1 MLQIWH
7 NHQTI
12 TPPKKPN
19 ALTIYETHGDIPLFN
34 TRATIVACPDTNYV
48 FLFGGFDELD
58 NLDSNVYLLNMESKR
73 WEIDDKH
80 IGLFREGHLAVY
92 IGQGNVLVFGGI
104 PDEFPES
111 MQRTTVSNDSTF
123 RKDSLM
129 MIYNVHEKTW
139 IGPPSFALNNAPS
152 SRYRHACCLSPDGSK
167 VYISGGLVD
176 SMPLDDLYCYD
187 LVSGIW
193 IGPIKFVSRFDHYIK
208 VYKDK
213 IFAFGGL
220 DKDMN
225 HVVDCMSYISL
236 KDQSIG
242 NVSLLRNPVFNEF
255 YEDSNDLKHVN
266 EYPYP
271 QTGGFMYERIY
282 TGAEISPSTEIEISL
297 PQASTHK
304 DYNISY
310 YDLAEFKHIPLIN
323 REIIELTLG
332 LKNKNLDTYLWKHA
346 FVRGLE
352 SLFLLGLTIESYL
365 SHDGSENNIENE
377 NNVGEVITN
386 LSERE
391 DDDLA
396 QDNDRENDHDHDLDL
411 DHYQDNDNAK
421 LHLLLEMK
429 LSDLGVS
436 KPEKNLPSMSDD
448 FLNLLINEEFTDF
461 EIITFKDEAVMEEY
475 NKCPDK
481 YIDIINNSISGRE
494 ILSDTLKSIKV
505 HKSILLARWKHF
517 RRVID
522 SGMAEAIS
530 NKMFIPEPY
539 SWVKGLV
546 FYLYADRIHS
556 REFDLPLCTLIDY
569 SGVLILSNLYE
580 LPQLRIKL
588 LSSLYKTLSNFVI
601 ENTSNDLNDT
611 LGAIL
616 KIWMNA
622 LVANEEIL
630 VAKIIETIRNSW
642 SVFIKS
648 TPFMN
653 LPKSLIIK
661 LCQDCADI
669 FPNHDATAN
678 NNKESTNHLLQSLSK
693 HEAPD
698 DSIDNMHANS
708 NLGTPTSGNV
718 RDLHSNSPFLKTTN
732 EPSPLKSPQNL
743 NDTTDFP
750 KLQFLSSALN
760 ENLKN

>member
-12 TPPKKPN
+12 APPKGPD
-19 ALTIYETHGDIPLFN
+19 ALTIYETHGTIPLYN
-34 TRATIVACPDTNYV
+34 TRATIVPCSDTDYV

-73 WEIDDKH
+73 WEVDDKH

-111 MQRTTVSNDSTF
+111 MQRTAVSDDSTF

-129 MIYNVHEKTW
+129 MIYNVHDKTW
-139 IGPPSFALNNAPS
+139 IGPPSFTLNNAPS

-187 LVSGIW
+187 LVSGVW
-193 IGPIKFVSRFDHYIK
+193 SGPIKFVSRFDHYIK

-225 HVVDCMSYISL
+225 HVVDCMTYISL
-236 KDQSIG
+236 NDQSIG
-242 NVSLLRNPVFNEF
+242 KVSLLRKPVFNESH
-255 YEDSNDLKHVN
+255 EDKNELKLAN
-266 EYPYP
+266 EYPYL
-271 QTGGFMYERIY
+271 QSGGSMYERIY
-282 TGAEISPSTEIEISL
+282 TGAKIFPSTEIEISL
-297 PQASTHK
+297 PQASSHN

-310 YDLAEFKHIPLIN
+310 YDLADFKHIPLIN

-332 LKNKNLDTYLWKHA
+332 LKNKNIATYSWKHA

-352 SLFLLGLTIESYL
+352 SLFLLGLTVESYL
-365 SHDGSENNIENE
+365 RHDGSENNFEDE
-377 NNVGEVITN
+377 NNGGDVITSP
-386 LSERE
+386 SERE
-391 DDDLA
+391 DDDLT
-396 QDNDRENDHDHDLDL
+396 QDHENDYNHDLDL
-411 DHYQDNDNAK
+411 DHDQDDDNAK
-421 LHLLLEMK
+421 LHSLLEIK
-429 LSDLGVS
+429 LSDLGIS
-436 KPEKNLPSMSDD
+436 EPEKSLPSMSDD

-461 EIITFKDEAVMEEY
+461 EIITFKDEVVMEEY

-481 YIDIINNSISGRE
+481 YIDIINNSITNQE

-517 RRVID
+517 RRLID
-522 SGMAEAIS
+522 SGMTEAIS

-539 SWVKGLV
+539 SWVRGLV
-546 FYLYADRIHS
+546 FYLYTDKIDL
-556 REFDLPLCTLIDY
+556 REFELPLCTLIDY

-580 LPQLRIKL
+580 LPQLRVKL
-588 LSSLYKTLSNFVI
+588 LSFLYKKLSDFVV
-601 ENTSNDLNDT
+601 ENTCNDLDDI
-611 LGAIL
+611 LDAIL
-616 KIWMNA
+616 KIWMNG
-622 LVANEEIL
+622 LISNEEIL
-630 VAKIIETIRNSW
+630 VAKIIEIIRNSW

-669 FPNHDATAN
+669 FPNHNATAN
-678 NNKESTNHLLQSLSK
+678 SNKESTDNLLQSLSNHK
-693 HEAPD
+693 TSD
-698 DSIDNMHANS
+698 DSIENLHDDS
-708 NLGTPTSGNV
+708 NLGTPTSGSI
-718 RDLHSNSPFLKTTN
+718 RELHSNSPFLKTTN
-732 EPSPLKSPQNL
+732 EPSPLKSPQHI

-750 KLQFLSSALN
+750 KLQFLSNVLN
-760 ENLKN
+760 DNLKN